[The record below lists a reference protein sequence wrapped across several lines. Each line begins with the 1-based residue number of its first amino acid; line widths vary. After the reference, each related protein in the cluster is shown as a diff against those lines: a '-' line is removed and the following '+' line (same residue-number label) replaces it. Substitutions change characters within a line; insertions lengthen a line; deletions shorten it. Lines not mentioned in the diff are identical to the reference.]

1 MRLTL
6 LLLRSPHLNLRARNS
21 SELGLAY
28 GAHADASVPNGTLN
42 NFFYDRECSG
52 ARITAGGP
60 SLPIVAFAS
69 DSGETGRP
77 IVAGVARVGFEDVWN
92 SVFGFCV
99 YEIRSN
105 HCIELAFP

>member
-1 MRLTL
+1 MADIS
-6 LLLRSPHLNLRARNS
+6 LRFSVRINQPLAPAARPNS
-21 SELGLAY
+21 IP
-28 GAHADASVPNGTLN
+28 DASASISNGTLSN
-42 NFFYDRECSG
+42 CFYDRDCSG

-69 DSGETGRP
+69 DCGETGRP